1 MKPALGIAFGAS
13 VAAARSVRII
23 EGNDVLETENA
34 PYMVSLQYSG
44 GGKFCG
50 GSILSDKDRFK
61 EFFFGSFGRSRT
73 HSAFQLSAPLRLH
86 SSDKEHFLR
95 AA

>member
-1 MKPALGIAFGAS
+1 MKPALGIAFGVS

-61 EFFFGSFGRSRT
+61 EFFFGIFGRFFDEKFFKFTSL
-73 HSAFQLSAPLRLH
+73 F
-86 SSDKEHFLR
+86 
-95 AA
+95 